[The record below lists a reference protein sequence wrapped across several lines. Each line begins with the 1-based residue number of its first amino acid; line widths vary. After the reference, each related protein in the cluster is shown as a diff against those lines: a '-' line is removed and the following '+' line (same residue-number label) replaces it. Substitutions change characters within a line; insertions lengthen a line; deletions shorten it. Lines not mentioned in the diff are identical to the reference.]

1 MALGENNL
9 LENKFTKLNNIVGWC
24 VFLIACFVYWSTVE
38 PTASFWDCSEN
49 LSIYYK
55 LEIGHPPGEPFL
67 QLLQHCISLLSFGD
81 VHKVAPI
88 LNRACAT
95 YSALSI
101 LFLFWSTTFFAK
113 KLYARFGEL
122 TDARIYAI
130 LGAGAIGACSF
141 LFTDSIWFSATE
153 ASVWAMSICFTSLMF
168 WISTKYARSTDHSER
183 WLILLSMMV
192 GLA

>member
-67 QLLQHCISLLSFGD
+67 QLVQHVVSLLSFGD

-88 LNRACAT
+88 INRVCST
-95 YSALSI
+95 FSAFTI
-101 LFLFWSTTFFAK
+101 LFLFWSISYFARK
-113 KLYARFGEL
+113 IIAN
-122 TDARIYAI
+122 
-130 LGAGAIGACSF
+130 
-141 LFTDSIWFSATE
+141 
-153 ASVWAMSICFTSLMF
+153 TS
-168 WISTKYARSTDHSER
+168 E
-183 WLILLSMMV
+183 
-192 GLA
+192 